1 MNGDRRRVLDLVAA
15 GKITTAEAQ
24 RLIDAIETSEF
35 SPGAVPGAVYV
46 ERKETVFLPPVEAS
60 GDNDGPEE
68 KPPSTREEAFTVGES
83 PKLIV
88 RGFNGRVRVEAGAD
102 GVIQMN
108 AKIKRASRV
117 IFEAAQEGDTVTI
130 EAKRKSGGMDLFGR
144 SPGAEITVT
153 TPAATSVDLTTSN
166 GSIELRGIEGSG
178 PVKTSNGRILLENVK
193 GRHDMRTSNGRV
205 EVNGMEG
212 DGEVRNTNGSIKL
225 TNVRGAFQAST
236 TNGSIALRGELAR
249 GTACRL
255 ESSNG
260 SVYVKLAGEPSLRI
274 DARTSNGRVRS
285 ELPASN
291 VTSQERNHLV
301 ATIGVGDGELFIRT
315 SNGSVLI
322 E

>member
-1 MNGDRRRVLDLVAA
+1 MNGDRRRVLDLVSA

-144 SPGAEITVT
+144 SPGAEITVM

-236 TNGSIALRGELAR
+236 SNGSIALEGELEH
-249 GTACRL
+249 GTVCRL

-260 SVYVKLAGEPSLRI
+260 SVIVKLVGQPSLRI

-285 ELPASN
+285 ELQASK
-291 VTSQERNHLV
+291 VTSEDKNHLV
-301 ATIGVGDGELFIRT
+301 ATIGEGEGELFIRT
-315 SNGSVLI
+315 TNGSVLI

>member
-1 MNGDRRRVLDLVAA
+1 MNENRRRVLDLVAA
-15 GKITTAEAQ
+15 GKISTVEAE
-24 RLIDAIETSEF
+24 RLINAIETSESGF
-35 SPGAVPGAVYV
+35 GVDSMVVDV
-46 ERKETVFLPPVEAS
+46 EQEEMHYLPPIDDSEA
-60 GDNDGPEE
+60 NDAPEE
-68 KPPSTREEAFTVGES
+68 KAPSTREETFTVGQS
-83 PKLIV
+83 PNLII
-88 RGFNGRVRVEAGAD
+88 RGFNGRVLVEAGDD
-102 GVIQMN
+102 GVIQMK

-117 IFEAAQEGDTVTI
+117 IFEAAQDGDTVTI

-166 GSIELRGIEGSG
+166 GTIELRGIEGSG

-193 GRHDMRTSNGRV
+193 GRHDIRTSNGRV

-225 TNVRGAFQAST
+225 LNVRGAFQAFT
-236 TNGSIALRGELAR
+236 TNGSIALEGELAH

-260 SVYVKLAGEPSLRI
+260 SVHVRLAGEPSLRI

-285 ELPASN
+285 ELPDSN
-291 VTSQERNHLV
+291 VTSQDRNHLV

-315 SNGSVLI
+315 TNGSVLI